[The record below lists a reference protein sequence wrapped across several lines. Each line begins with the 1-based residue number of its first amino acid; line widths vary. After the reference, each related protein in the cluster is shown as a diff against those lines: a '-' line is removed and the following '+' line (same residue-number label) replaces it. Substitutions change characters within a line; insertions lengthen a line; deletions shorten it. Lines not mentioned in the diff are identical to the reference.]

1 MRSTSTIDKL
11 YDQYKLQDWD
21 INTDNL
27 NPKREMLMGQVK
39 QLEKAI
45 QSLTDDIVR
54 KRITPKQED
63 IEMLTTSFGGES
75 TVGNLGKT
83 IASINAG
90 SDDGTIFG
98 EGLPSDV
105 EEQIALL
112 QAELGPV
119 VIDCKKILSKY
130 NFDVASSEDIDDED
144 GEHTYVV
151 NTDDIDS
158 SNGPKTNDVLEELDL
173 DGLQND
179 DCAAAD
185 LTILKIFIAI
195 LKIFQIIVKILQFLL
210 ELPTILAELIELA
223 AMCWINPPSI
233 ALLVQIILDLIT
245 SLIVTL
251 ISNLIKFL
259 WDLLGLD
266 CISQQATDLL
276 DNIQDLISKFKNTAA
291 LIDIGAV
298 GFMFDGIST
307 QIDNISDLI
316 RNSLKDM
323 KEDWNEAVN
332 KVKDYFSEEGL
343 ENLKEAAIDAAVNTL
358 QDEYSEAVGGNTNA
372 TINKGINDVTRSLAH
387 GTIIEDAKNK
397 AIQKYNDMTNAY
409 YSAMETATSTVDN
422 LKESFARMQDST
434 TKLGELISD
443 ISMGDLEIE

>member
-21 INTDNL
+21 INADNL

-158 SNGPKTNDVLEELDL
+158 SNGPKTNDVLEELNL

-179 DCAAAD
+179 NCAAAD

-245 SLIVTL
+245 SLIVAL

-316 RNSLKDM
+316 KKSINDM

-443 ISMGDLEIE
+443 VSLGDLEIE

>member
-21 INTDNL
+21 INADNL

-39 QLEKAI
+39 QIEKAI

-54 KRITPKQED
+54 KRITPTKKD
-63 IEMLTTSFGGES
+63 IETLTTSFGGES

-90 SDDGTIFG
+90 STDGTIFG

-130 NFDVASSEDIDDED
+130 NFDIVDSEDIDDDD

-151 NTDDIDS
+151 NTDDINSFNTPKNNNNILDNELSSIS
-158 SNGPKTNDVLEELDL
+158 SN
-173 DGLQND
+173 
-179 DCAAAD
+179 DCAAVD

-195 LKIFQIIVKILQFLL
+195 LKIFQILVKILQFLL
-210 ELPTILAELIELA
+210 ELPTVLAELIQLA
-223 AMCWINPPSI
+223 AQCWINPPSI
-233 ALLVQIILDLIT
+233 ALLVQIVLDLIT
-245 SLIVTL
+245 SLIIAL

-266 CISQQATDLL
+266 CISQQTTDLL

-291 LIDIGAV
+291 LINIGAV
-298 GFMFDGIST
+298 GFMFDGITT
-307 QIDNISDLI
+307 QIDNISNLI

>member
-21 INTDNL
+21 INADNL

-245 SLIVTL
+245 SLMVAL

-316 RNSLKDM
+316 KKSINDM

-397 AIQKYNDMTNAY
+397 AIKSYNDTTKAY
-409 YSAMETATSTVDN
+409 YNAMATATSAMDN
-422 LKESFARMQDST
+422 LKESFARMQDSA
-434 TKLGELISD
+434 TKLGEFVSD
-443 ISMGDLEIE
+443 LSINDLEIE

>member
-1 MRSTSTIDKL
+1 M
-11 YDQYKLQDWD
+11 
-21 INTDNL
+21 
-27 NPKREMLMGQVK
+27 
-39 QLEKAI
+39 
-45 QSLTDDIVR
+45 
-54 KRITPKQED
+54 
-63 IEMLTTSFGGES
+63 
-75 TVGNLGKT
+75 
-83 IASINAG
+83 
-90 SDDGTIFG
+90 
-98 EGLPSDV
+98 
-105 EEQIALL
+105 
-112 QAELGPV
+112 
-119 VIDCKKILSKY
+119 
-130 NFDVASSEDIDDED
+130 
-144 GEHTYVV
+144 
-151 NTDDIDS
+151 
-158 SNGPKTNDVLEELDL
+158 
-173 DGLQND
+173 
-179 DCAAAD
+179 
-185 LTILKIFIAI
+185 
-195 LKIFQIIVKILQFLL
+195 L
-210 ELPTILAELIELA
+210 ELPTILAELIQLA
-223 AMCWINPPSI
+223 AQCWINPPSI

-245 SLIVTL
+245 SLIIAL

-266 CISQQATDLL
+266 CISQQTTDLL

-291 LIDIGAV
+291 LINIGAV
-298 GFMFDGIST
+298 GFMFDGITT
-307 QIDNISDLI
+307 QIDNISNLI

>member
-21 INTDNL
+21 INADNL
-27 NPKREMLMGQVK
+27 NPKREMLIGQVK
-39 QLEKAI
+39 QIEKAI

-98 EGLPSDV
+98 EGLPSDI

-179 DCAAAD
+179 DCAVAD

-245 SLIVTL
+245 SLIVAL

-291 LIDIGAV
+291 LIDIGTV

-316 RNSLKDM
+316 KKSINDM
-323 KEDWNEAVN
+323 KEDWNEAIN

-372 TINKGINDVTRSLAH
+372 TINKGINNVTRSLAH

-397 AIQKYNDMTNAY
+397 AIKSYNDTTKAY
-409 YSAMETATSTVDN
+409 YNAMATATSAMDN
-422 LKESFARMQDST
+422 LKESFARMQDSA
-434 TKLGELISD
+434 TKLGEFVSD
-443 ISMGDLEIE
+443 LSINDLEIE

>member
-21 INTDNL
+21 INADNL

-39 QLEKAI
+39 QIEKAI

-54 KRITPKQED
+54 KRTTPTKED

-83 IASINAG
+83 ITSINAG
-90 SDDGTIFG
+90 STDGTIFG

-130 NFDVASSEDIDDED
+130 NFDIADSDDIDDED

-158 SNGPKTNDVLEELDL
+158 SNTPKTNGDILDDELSSISS
-173 DGLQND
+173 N

-195 LKIFQIIVKILQFLL
+195 LKIFQILVKILQFLL
-210 ELPTILAELIELA
+210 ELPTVLAELIQLA
-223 AMCWINPPSI
+223 AQCWINPPSI

-245 SLIVTL
+245 SLIIAL

-266 CISQQATDLL
+266 CISQQTTDLL

-298 GFMFDGIST
+298 GFMFDGIT
-307 QIDNISDLI
+307 VQVDNISDLI
-316 RNSLKDM
+316 RTSLKDM
-323 KEDWNEAVN
+323 NESWNEAVI
-332 KVKDYFSEEGL
+332 KVKDYFSEEGF
-343 ENLKEAAIDAAVNTL
+343 ENLKKAAIDAAVNTL
-358 QDEYSEAVGGNTNA
+358 QDEYSEAVGSNTNS
-372 TINKGINDVTRSLAH
+372 TINKGINDVTRSLAR

-397 AIQKYNDMTNAY
+397 AIQKYNDMTSAY
-409 YSAMETATSTVDN
+409 YSAIETATSTVDD

-443 ISMGDLEIE
+443 ISLGDLEIE

>member
-21 INTDNL
+21 INADNL

-158 SNGPKTNDVLEELDL
+158 SNGPKTNDVLGELDL

-245 SLIVTL
+245 SLIVAL

-316 RNSLKDM
+316 KKSINDM

-372 TINKGINDVTRSLAH
+372 TINKGINDITRSLAH

-443 ISMGDLEIE
+443 ISINDLEIE

>member
-21 INTDNL
+21 INADNL

-39 QLEKAI
+39 QIEKAI

-54 KRITPKQED
+54 KRITPTTKD
-63 IEMLTTSFGGES
+63 IETLTTSFGGES

-90 SDDGTIFG
+90 STDGTIFG

-130 NFDVASSEDIDDED
+130 NFDIVDSNDIDDGD

-151 NTDDIDS
+151 NINDIDS
-158 SNGPKTNDVLEELDL
+158 SNTPKNILDDELSSISS
-173 DGLQND
+173 N

-195 LKIFQIIVKILQFLL
+195 LKIFQTLVKILQFLL
-210 ELPTILAELIELA
+210 ELPTILAELIQLA
-223 AMCWINPPSI
+223 AQCWINPPSI

-245 SLIVTL
+245 SLIVAL

-266 CISQQATDLL
+266 CISQQTTDLL

-298 GFMFDGIST
+298 GFMFDGIT
-307 QIDNISDLI
+307 AQVDNISDLI
-316 RNSLKDM
+316 RTSLKDM
-323 KEDWNEAVN
+323 KEDWNEAVI
-332 KVKDYFSEEGL
+332 KAKDYFSEEGL

-372 TINKGINDVTRSLAH
+372 TINKGINDVTRSLAR

-397 AIQKYNDMTNAY
+397 AIQKYNDMTSAY
-409 YSAMETATSTVDN
+409 YSAIETATSTVDD
-422 LKESFARMQDST
+422 LKESFTRMQDST

-443 ISMGDLEIE
+443 ISLGDLEIE

>member
-21 INTDNL
+21 INADNL

-39 QLEKAI
+39 QIEKAI

-54 KRITPKQED
+54 KRITPTTKN
-63 IEMLTTSFGGES
+63 IETLTTSFGGES

-90 SDDGTIFG
+90 STDGTIFG

-130 NFDVASSEDIDDED
+130 NFDIVDSNDIDDGD

-151 NTDDIDS
+151 NINDIDS
-158 SNGPKTNDVLEELDL
+158 SNTPKNILDDELSSISS
-173 DGLQND
+173 N

-195 LKIFQIIVKILQFLL
+195 LKIFQTLVKILQFLL
-210 ELPTILAELIELA
+210 ELPTILAELIQLA
-223 AMCWINPPSI
+223 AQCWINPPSI

-245 SLIVTL
+245 SLIVAL

-266 CISQQATDLL
+266 CISQQTTDLL

-298 GFMFDGIST
+298 GFMFDGIT
-307 QIDNISDLI
+307 AQVDNISDLI
-316 RNSLKDM
+316 RTSLKDM
-323 KEDWNEAVN
+323 KEDWNEAVI
-332 KVKDYFSEEGL
+332 KIKDYFSEEGL
-343 ENLKEAAIDAAVNTL
+343 ENLKEAAIDTAVNTL

-372 TINKGINDVTRSLAH
+372 TINKGINDVTRSLAR

-397 AIQKYNDMTNAY
+397 AIQKYNDMTSAY
-409 YSAMETATSTVDN
+409 YSAIETATSTVDD

-443 ISMGDLEIE
+443 ISLGDLEIE

>member
-21 INTDNL
+21 INADNL

-245 SLIVTL
+245 SLIVAL

-316 RNSLKDM
+316 KKSINDM

-397 AIQKYNDMTNAY
+397 AIKSYNDTAKAY
-409 YSAMETATSTVDN
+409 YNAMATATSAMDN
-422 LKESFARMQDST
+422 LKESFARMQDSA
-434 TKLGELISD
+434 TKLGEFVSD
-443 ISMGDLEIE
+443 LSINDLEIE

>member
-21 INTDNL
+21 INADNL

-39 QLEKAI
+39 QIEKAI

-54 KRITPKQED
+54 KRITPTKKD
-63 IEMLTTSFGGES
+63 IETLTTSFGGES
-75 TVGNLGKT
+75 IVGNLGKT

-90 SDDGTIFG
+90 STDGTIFD

-130 NFDVASSEDIDDED
+130 SFDIIDSEDIADDD

-158 SNGPKTNDVLEELDL
+158 SNTPPKTNDVLDDELSSISS
-173 DGLQND
+173 N

-195 LKIFQIIVKILQFLL
+195 LKIFQILVKILQFLL
-210 ELPTILAELIELA
+210 ELPTILAELIQLA
-223 AMCWINPPSI
+223 AQCWINPPSI

-245 SLIVTL
+245 SLIIAL

-266 CISQQATDLL
+266 CISQQTTDLL

-291 LIDIGAV
+291 LINIGAV
-298 GFMFDGIST
+298 GFMFDGITT
-307 QIDNISDLI
+307 QIDNISNLI

-343 ENLKEAAIDAAVNTL
+343 ENLKEAAIDTAVNTL

>member
-21 INTDNL
+21 INADNL

-39 QLEKAI
+39 QIEKAI

-54 KRITPKQED
+54 KRIVPTTKDVET
-63 IEMLTTSFGGES
+63 LTTSFGGES

-90 SDDGTIFG
+90 STDGTIFD

-130 NFDVASSEDIDDED
+130 SFDIVDSEDINDDD
-144 GEHTYVV
+144 GECTYVV

-158 SNGPKTNDVLEELDL
+158 SNTPKTNNILDNELSSISS
-173 DGLQND
+173 N
-179 DCAAAD
+179 DCAAVD

-195 LKIFQIIVKILQFLL
+195 LKIFQILVKILQFLL
-210 ELPTILAELIELA
+210 ELPTVLAELIQLA
-223 AMCWINPPSI
+223 AQCWINPPSI

-245 SLIVTL
+245 SLIIAL

-266 CISQQATDLL
+266 CISQQTTDLL

-358 QDEYSEAVGGNTNA
+358 QDEYSEAVNGNTNA
-372 TINKGINDVTRSLAH
+372 TINKGINDITRSLAH

-443 ISMGDLEIE
+443 VSLGDLEIE

>member
-21 INTDNL
+21 INADNL
-27 NPKREMLMGQVK
+27 NPKREMLISQVK
-39 QLEKAI
+39 QIEKTI

-54 KRITPKQED
+54 KRITPTKET
-63 IEMLTTSFGGES
+63 IETLTTSFGGES

-90 SDDGTIFG
+90 STDGTIFG

-130 NFDVASSEDIDDED
+130 NFDIIDSEDIDDED

-158 SNGPKTNDVLEELDL
+158 SNVPINSNIL
-173 DGLQND
+173 DGELSNISSN
-179 DCAAAD
+179 DCAAVD

-195 LKIFQIIVKILQFLL
+195 LKIFQILVKILQFLL
-210 ELPTILAELIELA
+210 ELPTILAELIQLA
-223 AMCWINPPSI
+223 AQCWINPPSI
-233 ALLVQIILDLIT
+233 ALLVQIVLDLIT
-245 SLIVTL
+245 SLIIAL

-266 CISQQATDLL
+266 CISQQTTDLL

-298 GFMFDGIST
+298 GFMFDGIT
-307 QIDNISDLI
+307 VQVDNISSLI
-316 RNSLKDM
+316 RNSIKDM
-323 KEDWNEAVN
+323 KEDWDEAVN
-332 KVKDYFSEEGL
+332 KVKNYFSEEGL

-358 QDEYSEAVGGNTNA
+358 QDEYSEAVNGNTNA
-372 TINKGINDVTRSLAH
+372 TINKGINDITRSLAH

-443 ISMGDLEIE
+443 ISLGDLEIE

>member
-21 INTDNL
+21 INADNL

-39 QLEKAI
+39 QIEKAI

-54 KRITPKQED
+54 KRITPTTKDVET
-63 IEMLTTSFGGES
+63 LTTSFGGES

-90 SDDGTIFG
+90 STDGTIFG

-130 NFDVASSEDIDDED
+130 NFDIADSEDIDDED

-151 NTDDIDS
+151 NIDDIDS
-158 SNGPKTNDVLEELDL
+158 SNTPKNILDDELS
-173 DGLQND
+173 NISSN

-195 LKIFQIIVKILQFLL
+195 LKIFQILVKILQFLL
-210 ELPTILAELIELA
+210 ELPTILAELIQLA
-223 AMCWINPPSI
+223 AQCWINPPSI

-245 SLIVTL
+245 SLIIAL

-266 CISQQATDLL
+266 CISQQTTDLL
-276 DNIQDLISKFKNTAA
+276 DNIQDLISKFKNTTA
-291 LIDIGAV
+291 LINIGAV
-298 GFMFDGIST
+298 GFMFDGITT
-307 QIDNISDLI
+307 QVDNISDLI
-316 RNSLKDM
+316 KTSLKDM

-372 TINKGINDVTRSLAH
+372 TINKGINGVTRSLAH

-397 AIQKYNDMTNAY
+397 AIQKYNDMTSAY
-409 YSAMETATSTVDN
+409 YSAIETATSTVDD

-443 ISMGDLEIE
+443 ISLGDLEIE

>member
-21 INTDNL
+21 INADNL

-245 SLIVTL
+245 SLIVAL

-276 DNIQDLISKFKNTAA
+276 DNIQDLIF
-291 LIDIGAV
+291 LVI
-298 GFMFDGIST
+298 F
-307 QIDNISDLI
+307 LEL
-316 RNSLKDM
+316 NSI
-323 KEDWNEAVN
+323 KEQYDCVRI
-332 KVKDYFSEEGL
+332 FL
-343 ENLKEAAIDAAVNTL
+343 
-358 QDEYSEAVGGNTNA
+358 
-372 TINKGINDVTRSLAH
+372 R
-387 GTIIEDAKNK
+387 
-397 AIQKYNDMTNAY
+397 
-409 YSAMETATSTVDN
+409 
-422 LKESFARMQDST
+422 
-434 TKLGELISD
+434 
-443 ISMGDLEIE
+443 

>member
-21 INTDNL
+21 INADNL

-158 SNGPKTNDVLEELDL
+158 SNGPKTNDVLEELNL

-179 DCAAAD
+179 NCAAAD

-245 SLIVTL
+245 SLIVAL

-316 RNSLKDM
+316 KKSINDM

-358 QDEYSEAVGGNTNA
+358 QDEYSEAVNGNTNA

-443 ISMGDLEIE
+443 VSLGDLEIE

>member
-21 INTDNL
+21 INADNL
-27 NPKREMLMGQVK
+27 NPKREMLMSQVK
-39 QLEKAI
+39 QIEKAI

-54 KRITPKQED
+54 KRITPTTKD
-63 IEMLTTSFGGES
+63 IETLTTSFGGES

-90 SDDGTIFG
+90 STDGTIFD

-112 QAELGPV
+112 QVELGPV

-130 NFDVASSEDIDDED
+130 SFDIIDSEDIADDD

-158 SNGPKTNDVLEELDL
+158 SNIPKTNNTLDNKL
-173 DGLQND
+173 SSISSN
-179 DCAAAD
+179 DCAAVD

-195 LKIFQIIVKILQFLL
+195 LKIFQILVKILQFLL
-210 ELPTILAELIELA
+210 ELPTVLAELIQLA
-223 AMCWINPPSI
+223 AQCWINPPSI
-233 ALLVQIILDLIT
+233 ALLVQIVLDLIT
-245 SLIVTL
+245 SLIIALV
-251 ISNLIKFL
+251 SNLIKFL

-266 CISQQATDLL
+266 CISQQTTDLL

-291 LIDIGAV
+291 LIDIGSV
-298 GFMFDGIST
+298 GFMFDGITT
-307 QIDNISDLI
+307 QIDNISNLI

-323 KEDWNEAVN
+323 SEDWNEAVN

-343 ENLKEAAIDAAVNTL
+343 ENLKEAAIDAAVCTL

-372 TINKGINDVTRSLAH
+372 TIYNGINNVTRSLAH

-422 LKESFARMQDST
+422 LKESFVRMQDSA

-443 ISMGDLEIE
+443 ISLGDLEIE

>member
-21 INTDNL
+21 INADNL

-63 IEMLTTSFGGES
+63 IETLTTSFGGES

-179 DCAAAD
+179 NCAAAD

-245 SLIVTL
+245 SLIVAL

-298 GFMFDGIST
+298 GFMFDGISV
-307 QIDNISDLI
+307 QIDSISDLI
-316 RNSLKDM
+316 KKSINNM

-397 AIQKYNDMTNAY
+397 AIKSYNDTTKAY
-409 YSAMETATSTVDN
+409 YNAMATATSAMDN
-422 LKESFARMQDST
+422 LKESFARMQDSA
-434 TKLGELISD
+434 TKLGEFVSD
-443 ISMGDLEIE
+443 LSINDLEIE

>member
-21 INTDNL
+21 INADNL
-27 NPKREMLMGQVK
+27 NPKREMLMGQVQ

-45 QSLTDDIVR
+45 QNLTDDIVR
-54 KRITPKQED
+54 KRITPKKED
-63 IEMLTTSFGGES
+63 VEILTTSFGGES

-90 SDDGTIFG
+90 SDDRTIFG

-130 NFDVASSEDIDDED
+130 GFDIADSEDIDDED
-144 GEHTYVV
+144 GEHTYIV
-151 NTDDIDS
+151 NTGDIDS
-158 SNGPKTNDVLEELDL
+158 SNGPKTNDVLDELDL
-173 DGLQND
+173 TSVQSN
-179 DCAAAD
+179 DCAAVD

-245 SLIVTL
+245 SLIVAL

-266 CISQQATDLL
+266 CISQQTTDLL
-276 DNIQDLISKFKNTAA
+276 DNIQNLISKFKNTAA

-316 RNSLKDM
+316 KKSINNT

-358 QDEYSEAVGGNTNA
+358 QDEYSEAVGGATNS
-372 TINKGINDVTRSLAH
+372 TIYNGIDNATRSLAH

-409 YSAMETATSTVDN
+409 YSTMQTAESTVDN
-422 LKESFARMQDST
+422 LKASFVRMQDSA
-434 TKLGELISD
+434 TKLGEFVSD
-443 ISMGDLEIE
+443 LSIDNLEIE

>member
-21 INTDNL
+21 INADNL

-39 QLEKAI
+39 QIEKAI
-45 QSLTDDIVR
+45 QSLTDNIVR
-54 KRITPKQED
+54 KRITPTTKD
-63 IEMLTTSFGGES
+63 IETLTTSFGGES

-90 SDDGTIFG
+90 STDGTIFG

-130 NFDVASSEDIDDED
+130 NFDIVDSNDIDDGD

-151 NTDDIDS
+151 NINDIDS
-158 SNGPKTNDVLEELDL
+158 SNTPKNILDDELSSISS
-173 DGLQND
+173 N

-195 LKIFQIIVKILQFLL
+195 LKIFQTLVKILQFLL
-210 ELPTILAELIELA
+210 ELPTILAELIQLA
-223 AMCWINPPSI
+223 AQCWINPPSI

-245 SLIVTL
+245 SLIVAL

-266 CISQQATDLL
+266 CISQQTTDLL

-298 GFMFDGIST
+298 GFMFDGIT
-307 QIDNISDLI
+307 AQVDNISDLI
-316 RNSLKDM
+316 RTSLKDM
-323 KEDWNEAVN
+323 KEDWNEAVI
-332 KVKDYFSEEGL
+332 KIKDYFSEEGL
-343 ENLKEAAIDAAVNTL
+343 ENLKEAAIDTAVNTL

-372 TINKGINDVTRSLAH
+372 TINKGINDVTRSLAR

-397 AIQKYNDMTNAY
+397 AIQKYNDMTSAY
-409 YSAMETATSTVDN
+409 YSAIETATSTVDD

-443 ISMGDLEIE
+443 ISLGDLEIE

>member
-21 INTDNL
+21 INADNL

-63 IEMLTTSFGGES
+63 IETLTTSFGGES

-151 NTDDIDS
+151 NIDDIDS

-179 DCAAAD
+179 NCAAAD

-195 LKIFQIIVKILQFLL
+195 LKIFQIIVKILQFLI

-245 SLIVTL
+245 SLIVAL

-298 GFMFDGIST
+298 GFMFDGISV
-307 QIDNISDLI
+307 QIDSISDLI
-316 RNSLKDM
+316 KKSINNM

-397 AIQKYNDMTNAY
+397 AIKSYNDTTKAY
-409 YSAMETATSTVDN
+409 YNAMATATSAMDN
-422 LKESFARMQDST
+422 LKESFARMQDSA
-434 TKLGELISD
+434 TKLGEFVSD
-443 ISMGDLEIE
+443 LSINDLEIE

>member
-21 INTDNL
+21 LNTDNL

-39 QLEKAI
+39 QIEKAI
-45 QSLTDDIVR
+45 QNLTDDIVR
-54 KRITPKQED
+54 KRITPTTKD
-63 IEMLTTSFGGES
+63 IETLTTSFGGES

-90 SDDGTIFG
+90 STDGTIFG

-130 NFDVASSEDIDDED
+130 NFDIVDSEDIDDED

-158 SNGPKTNDVLEELDL
+158 SNTPKISGNIL
-173 DGLQND
+173 DGRLSNISSN
-179 DCAAAD
+179 DCAAVD

-195 LKIFQIIVKILQFLL
+195 LKIFQILIKILQFLL
-210 ELPTILAELIELA
+210 ELPTILAELIQLA
-223 AMCWINPPSI
+223 AQCWINPPSI
-233 ALLVQIILDLIT
+233 ALLVQIVLDLIT
-245 SLIVTL
+245 SLIIAL

-266 CISQQATDLL
+266 CISQQTTDLL

-298 GFMFDGIST
+298 GFMFDGIT
-307 QIDNISDLI
+307 VQVDNISSLI
-316 RNSLKDM
+316 RSSIKDM
-323 KEDWNEAVN
+323 KEDWDEAVN

-358 QDEYSEAVGGNTNA
+358 QNEYSEAVGGNTNA
-372 TINKGINDVTRSLAH
+372 TISNSINDVTRSLAH

-443 ISMGDLEIE
+443 ISLGDLEIE

>member
-21 INTDNL
+21 INADNL

-63 IEMLTTSFGGES
+63 IEMLTTSFGSES

-245 SLIVTL
+245 SLIVAL

-316 RNSLKDM
+316 KKSINDM

-358 QDEYSEAVGGNTNA
+358 QDEYSEAVGGATNS
-372 TINKGINDVTRSLAH
+372 TIYNGIDNVTRSLAH

-397 AIQKYNDMTNAY
+397 AIKSYNDTTKAY
-409 YSAMETATSTVDN
+409 YNAMATATSAMDN
-422 LKESFARMQDST
+422 LKESFARMQDSA
-434 TKLGELISD
+434 TKLGEFVSD
-443 ISMGDLEIE
+443 LSINDLEIE

>member
-158 SNGPKTNDVLEELDL
+158 SNGPKTNDVLKELNL

-245 SLIVTL
+245 SLIVAL

-266 CISQQATDLL
+266 CISQQTTDLL

-316 RNSLKDM
+316 KKSINDM

-358 QDEYSEAVGGNTNA
+358 QDEYSEAVNGNTNA

-443 ISMGDLEIE
+443 VSLGDLEIE

>member
-21 INTDNL
+21 INADNL

-158 SNGPKTNDVLEELDL
+158 SNGPKTNDVLKELDL

-245 SLIVTL
+245 SLIVAL

-316 RNSLKDM
+316 KKSINDM

-397 AIQKYNDMTNAY
+397 AIKSYNDTTKAY
-409 YSAMETATSTVDN
+409 YNAMATATSAMDN
-422 LKESFARMQDST
+422 LKESFARMQDSA
-434 TKLGELISD
+434 TKLGEFVSD
-443 ISMGDLEIE
+443 LSIDDLEIE

>member
-21 INTDNL
+21 INADNL

-39 QLEKAI
+39 QIEKAI

-54 KRITPKQED
+54 KRITPTTKN
-63 IEMLTTSFGGES
+63 IETLTTSFGGES
-75 TVGNLGKT
+75 IVGNLGKT

-90 SDDGTIFG
+90 STDGTIFD

-130 NFDVASSEDIDDED
+130 SFDIVDSEDINDDD

-158 SNGPKTNDVLEELDL
+158 SNTPPKTNDVLDDELSSISS
-173 DGLQND
+173 N

-195 LKIFQIIVKILQFLL
+195 LKIFQILVKILQFLL
-210 ELPTILAELIELA
+210 ELPTILAELIQLA
-223 AMCWINPPSI
+223 AQCWINPPSI

-245 SLIVTL
+245 SLIIAL

-266 CISQQATDLL
+266 CISQQTTDLL

-291 LIDIGAV
+291 LINIGAV
-298 GFMFDGIST
+298 GFMFDGITT
-307 QIDNISDLI
+307 QIDNISNLI

>member
-21 INTDNL
+21 INADNL

-39 QLEKAI
+39 QIEKAI

-54 KRITPKQED
+54 KRITPTTKN
-63 IEMLTTSFGGES
+63 IETLTTSFGGES

-90 SDDGTIFG
+90 STDGTIFD

-130 NFDVASSEDIDDED
+130 NFDIVDSEDINDDD
-144 GEHTYVV
+144 GEHTYIV
-151 NTDDIDS
+151 NTDDIDP
-158 SNGPKTNDVLEELDL
+158 SNTPKTNNILDNELSSISS
-173 DGLQND
+173 N
-179 DCAAAD
+179 DCAAVD

-195 LKIFQIIVKILQFLL
+195 LKIFQILVKILQFLL
-210 ELPTILAELIELA
+210 ELPTVLAELIQLA
-223 AMCWINPPSI
+223 AQCWTNPPSI

-245 SLIVTL
+245 SLIIAL

-266 CISQQATDLL
+266 CISQQTTDLL

-298 GFMFDGIST
+298 GFMFDGITT
-307 QIDNISDLI
+307 QVDNISNLI

-358 QDEYSEAVGGNTNA
+358 QDEYSEAVSGNTNA
-372 TINKGINDVTRSLAH
+372 TINNGINNVTRSLAH

-422 LKESFARMQDST
+422 LKESFVRMQDSA

-443 ISMGDLEIE
+443 ISLDDLEIE

>member
-21 INTDNL
+21 INADNL

-39 QLEKAI
+39 QIEKAI

-54 KRITPKQED
+54 KRITPTKKD
-63 IEMLTTSFGGES
+63 IETLTTSFGGES
-75 TVGNLGKT
+75 IVGNLGKT

-90 SDDGTIFG
+90 STDGTIFD

-130 NFDVASSEDIDDED
+130 SFDIIDSEDIADDD

-158 SNGPKTNDVLEELDL
+158 SNTPPKTNDVLDDELSSISS
-173 DGLQND
+173 N

-195 LKIFQIIVKILQFLL
+195 LNIFQILVKILQFLL
-210 ELPTILAELIELA
+210 ELPTILAELIQLA
-223 AMCWINPPSI
+223 AQCWINPPSI

-245 SLIVTL
+245 SLIIAL

-266 CISQQATDLL
+266 CISQQTTDLL

-291 LIDIGAV
+291 LINIGAV
-298 GFMFDGIST
+298 GFMFDGITT
-307 QIDNISDLI
+307 QIDNISNLI

>member
-21 INTDNL
+21 INADNL

-158 SNGPKTNDVLEELDL
+158 SNRPKTNDVLEELNL

-179 DCAAAD
+179 NCAAAD

-245 SLIVTL
+245 SLIVAL

-316 RNSLKDM
+316 KKSINDM

-358 QDEYSEAVGGNTNA
+358 QDEYSEAVNGNTNA

-443 ISMGDLEIE
+443 VSLGDLEIE

>member
-21 INTDNL
+21 INADNL

-245 SLIVTL
+245 SLIVAL

-316 RNSLKDM
+316 KKSINDM

-358 QDEYSEAVGGNTNA
+358 QDEYSEAVGGATNS
-372 TINKGINDVTRSLAH
+372 TIYNGIDNVTRSLAH
-387 GTIIEDAKNK
+387 GTIIEDAKKK
-397 AIQKYNDMTNAY
+397 AIKSYNDTTKAY
-409 YSAMETATSTVDN
+409 YNAMATATSAMDN
-422 LKESFARMQDST
+422 LKESFARMQDSA
-434 TKLGELISD
+434 TKLGEFVSD
-443 ISMGDLEIE
+443 LSIDDLEIE

>member
-21 INTDNL
+21 INADNL

-130 NFDVASSEDIDDED
+130 GFDIADTEDIDDED

-173 DGLQND
+173 DGVQNN

-233 ALLVQIILDLIT
+233 ALLVQIVLDLIT
-245 SLIVTL
+245 SLIVAL
-251 ISNLIKFL
+251 VSNLIKFL

-266 CISQQATDLL
+266 CISQQTTDLL
-276 DNIQDLISKFKNTAA
+276 DNIQNLISKFKNTAA

-316 RNSLKDM
+316 KKSINNM

-358 QDEYSEAVGGNTNA
+358 QDEYSNAVGGATNS
-372 TINKGINDVTRSLAH
+372 TIYNGIDNVTRSLAH

-409 YSAMETATSTVDN
+409 YSAMQTAESTVDN
-422 LKESFARMQDST
+422 LKASFVRMQDSA
-434 TKLGELISD
+434 TKLGEFVSD
-443 ISMGDLEIE
+443 LSIDDLEIE

>member
-21 INTDNL
+21 INADNL
-27 NPKREMLMGQVK
+27 NPKREMLISQVK
-39 QLEKAI
+39 QIEKTI

-54 KRITPKQED
+54 KRITPIKET
-63 IEMLTTSFGGES
+63 IETLTTSFGGES

-90 SDDGTIFG
+90 STDGTIFG

-130 NFDVASSEDIDDED
+130 NFDIVDSEDIDDED

-158 SNGPKTNDVLEELDL
+158 SNTPKVNGNIL
-173 DGLQND
+173 DGELSNISSN
-179 DCAAAD
+179 DCAAVD

-195 LKIFQIIVKILQFLL
+195 LKIFQILVKILQFLL
-210 ELPTILAELIELA
+210 ELPTILAELIQLA
-223 AMCWINPPSI
+223 AQCWINPPSI
-233 ALLVQIILDLIT
+233 ALLVQIVLDLIT
-245 SLIVTL
+245 SLVIAL

-266 CISQQATDLL
+266 CISQQTTDLL

-298 GFMFDGIST
+298 GFMFDGIT
-307 QIDNISDLI
+307 VQVDNISSLI
-316 RNSLKDM
+316 KSSIRDM
-323 KEDWNEAVN
+323 KEDWDEAVN

-358 QDEYSEAVGGNTNA
+358 QDEYSEAVNGNTNA
-372 TINKGINDVTRSLAH
+372 TINKGINDITRSLAH

-443 ISMGDLEIE
+443 VSLGDLEIE

>member
-21 INTDNL
+21 INADNL

-63 IEMLTTSFGGES
+63 IETLTTSFGGES

-179 DCAAAD
+179 NCAAAD

-245 SLIVTL
+245 SLIVAL

-316 RNSLKDM
+316 KKSINDM

-397 AIQKYNDMTNAY
+397 AIKSYNDTTKAY
-409 YSAMETATSTVDN
+409 YNAMATATSAMDN
-422 LKESFARMQDST
+422 LKESFARMQDSA
-434 TKLGELISD
+434 TKLGEFVSD
-443 ISMGDLEIE
+443 LSINDLEIE

>member
-21 INTDNL
+21 INADNL
-27 NPKREMLMGQVK
+27 NPKREMLISQVK
-39 QLEKAI
+39 QIEKTI

-54 KRITPKQED
+54 KRITPTTKDVETL
-63 IEMLTTSFGGES
+63 ITSFGGES

-90 SDDGTIFG
+90 STDGTIFG

-130 NFDVASSEDIDDED
+130 NFDIVDSEDIDDED

-158 SNGPKTNDVLEELDL
+158 SNIPKISSNIL
-173 DGLQND
+173 DGGLSNISSN
-179 DCAAAD
+179 DCAAVD

-195 LKIFQIIVKILQFLL
+195 LKIFQILVKILQFLL
-210 ELPTILAELIELA
+210 ELPTILAELIQLA
-223 AMCWINPPSI
+223 AQCWINPPSI
-233 ALLVQIILDLIT
+233 ALLVQIVLDLIT
-245 SLIVTL
+245 SLIIAL

-266 CISQQATDLL
+266 CISQQTTDLL

-298 GFMFDGIST
+298 GFMFDGIT
-307 QIDNISDLI
+307 VQVDNISSLI
-316 RNSLKDM
+316 KSSIKDM
-323 KEDWNEAVN
+323 KEDWDEAVN
-332 KVKDYFSEEGL
+332 KVKNYFSEEGL

-358 QDEYSEAVGGNTNA
+358 QDEYSEAVNGNTNA
-372 TINKGINDVTRSLAH
+372 TINKGINDITRSLAH

-443 ISMGDLEIE
+443 ISLGDLEIE

>member
-21 INTDNL
+21 INADNL

-39 QLEKAI
+39 QIEKAI

-54 KRITPKQED
+54 KRITPTTKN
-63 IEMLTTSFGGES
+63 IETLTTSFGGES

-90 SDDGTIFG
+90 STDGTIFG

-130 NFDVASSEDIDDED
+130 NFDIVDSNDIDDGD

-151 NTDDIDS
+151 NINDIDS
-158 SNGPKTNDVLEELDL
+158 SNTPKNILDDELSSISS
-173 DGLQND
+173 N

-195 LKIFQIIVKILQFLL
+195 LKIFQTLVKILQFLL
-210 ELPTILAELIELA
+210 ELPTILAELIQLA
-223 AMCWINPPSI
+223 AQCWINPPSI

-245 SLIVTL
+245 SLIVAL

-266 CISQQATDLL
+266 CISQQTTDLL

-298 GFMFDGIST
+298 GFMFDGIT
-307 QIDNISDLI
+307 AQVDNISDLI
-316 RNSLKDM
+316 RTSLKDM
-323 KEDWNEAVN
+323 KEDWNEAVI

-372 TINKGINDVTRSLAH
+372 TINKGINDVTRSLAR

-397 AIQKYNDMTNAY
+397 AIQKYNDMTSAY
-409 YSAMETATSTVDN
+409 YSAIETATSTVDD
-422 LKESFARMQDST
+422 LKESFTRMQDST

-443 ISMGDLEIE
+443 ISLGDLEIE

>member
-21 INTDNL
+21 INADNL
-27 NPKREMLMGQVK
+27 NPKREMLISQVK
-39 QLEKAI
+39 QIEKTI

-54 KRITPKQED
+54 KRITPAKET
-63 IEMLTTSFGGES
+63 IETLTTSFGGES

-90 SDDGTIFG
+90 STDGTIFG

-112 QAELGPV
+112 QAELGLV

-130 NFDVASSEDIDDED
+130 NFDIVDSEDIDDED

-158 SNGPKTNDVLEELDL
+158 SNTPKVNGNIL
-173 DGLQND
+173 DGELSNISSN
-179 DCAAAD
+179 DCAAVD

-195 LKIFQIIVKILQFLL
+195 LKIFQILVKILQFLL
-210 ELPTILAELIELA
+210 ELPTILAELIQLA
-223 AMCWINPPSI
+223 AQCWINPPSI
-233 ALLVQIILDLIT
+233 ALLVQIVLDLIT
-245 SLIVTL
+245 SLIIAL

-266 CISQQATDLL
+266 CISQQTTDLL

-298 GFMFDGIST
+298 GFMFDGIT
-307 QIDNISDLI
+307 VQVDNISSLI
-316 RNSLKDM
+316 KSSIKDM
-323 KEDWNEAVN
+323 KEDWDEAVN
-332 KVKDYFSEEGL
+332 KVKNYFSEEGL

-358 QDEYSEAVGGNTNA
+358 QDEYSEAVNGNTNA
-372 TINKGINDVTRSLAH
+372 TINKGINDITRSLAH

-443 ISMGDLEIE
+443 ISLGDLEIE

>member
-21 INTDNL
+21 INADNL

-63 IEMLTTSFGGES
+63 IETLTTSFGSES

-179 DCAAAD
+179 NCAAAD

-245 SLIVTL
+245 SLIVAL

-316 RNSLKDM
+316 KKSINDM

-358 QDEYSEAVGGNTNA
+358 QDKYSEAVGGNTNA

-397 AIQKYNDMTNAY
+397 AIKSYNDTTKAY
-409 YSAMETATSTVDN
+409 YNAMATATSAMDN
-422 LKESFARMQDST
+422 LKESFARMQDSA
-434 TKLGELISD
+434 TKLGEFVSD
-443 ISMGDLEIE
+443 LSIDDLEIE

>member
-21 INTDNL
+21 INADNL

-63 IEMLTTSFGGES
+63 IETLTTSFGGES

-130 NFDVASSEDIDDED
+130 NFDIVDSEDIDDED

-158 SNGPKTNDVLEELDL
+158 SNGPKTNDVLEELNL

-245 SLIVTL
+245 SLIVAL

-316 RNSLKDM
+316 KKSINDM

-372 TINKGINDVTRSLAH
+372 TINKGINDITRSLAH

-443 ISMGDLEIE
+443 VSFGDLEIE